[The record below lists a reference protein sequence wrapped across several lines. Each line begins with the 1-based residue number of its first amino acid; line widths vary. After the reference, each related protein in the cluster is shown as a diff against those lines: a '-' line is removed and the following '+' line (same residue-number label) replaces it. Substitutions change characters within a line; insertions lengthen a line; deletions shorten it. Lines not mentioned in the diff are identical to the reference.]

1 MWRWLCCACRYGVL
15 FSLLKLTG
23 YYFGIVV
30 CQMDYIFIDGVAI
43 LSLSMTLL
51 QLFNNP
57 SLHVHLQDGRQ
68 SNRLQSC

>member
-1 MWRWLCCACRYGVL
+1 MMWPWRSCACRYGVL

-43 LSLSMTLL
+43 LSLSMIVL
-51 QLFNNP
+51 QLCIT
-57 SLHVHLQDGRQ
+57 SVL
-68 SNRLQSC
+68 